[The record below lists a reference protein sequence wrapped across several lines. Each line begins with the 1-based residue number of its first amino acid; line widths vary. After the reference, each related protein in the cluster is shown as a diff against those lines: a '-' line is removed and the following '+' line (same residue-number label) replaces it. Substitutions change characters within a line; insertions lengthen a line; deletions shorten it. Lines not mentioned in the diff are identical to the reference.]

1 MIKPLL
7 PVIPALSGNIK
18 LGCELDK
25 YTQIDNNTF
34 SAICRK
40 GNLYPLSS
48 NMFQSSIGVSLLHS
62 SWEYDITKFYNI
74 YSDIFFENTFK

>member
-7 PVIPALSGNIK
+7 QVIPALSGNIK

-25 YTQIDNNTF
+25 YTQIDDNTF

-40 GNLYPLSS
+40 GYLYPL
-48 NMFQSSIGVSLLHS
+48 
-62 SWEYDITKFYNI
+62 
-74 YSDIFFENTFK
+74 